1 MAPHIPAVNA
11 MRRLKKFFTP
21 PPGEAAAHSLYTALV
36 TTSRRPALYTV
47 GGVADTVDG
56 RFDLIVLHLYLAI
69 ERLRREPEGS
79 LARQAETPLLEVFF
93 ADMDQ
98 SLREMGVGDLSVGRR
113 VHDMAGAFFGRVQAY
128 EAALAAHDGDGGT
141 GPLADAI
148 RRNLYR
154 GETRADAG
162 CWMAAYVLSLRA
174 ALAAASA
181 EDLLAGRLPQAE
193 E

>member
-1 MAPHIPAVNA
+1 MAPRIPAVNA

-21 PPGEAAAHSLYTALV
+21 PADEAAAHNLYTALV
-36 TTSRRPALYTV
+36 TMSRRPALYTD

-69 ERLRREPEGS
+69 ERLRREPADTP
-79 LARQAETPLLEVFF
+79 ARRVETPLLEVFF

-98 SLREMGVGDLSVGRR
+98 ALREMGVGDLSVGRR

-128 EAALAAHDGDGGT
+128 EAALIAHDGGGGP
-141 GPLADAI
+141 GPLSDAI

-154 GETRADAG
+154 GEERADAG
-162 CWMAAYVLSLRA
+162 RWMTTYILALRT
-174 ALAAASA
+174 ALAAVPI
-181 EDLLAGRLPQAE
+181 EDLLAGRLPQA
-193 E
+193 